1 MAGNDIND
9 LLVKSSLQ
17 SVPKVKTQQQVASNV
32 TPAAKVVSSVNVKE
46 TSDANT
52 VVREQA
58 VELEKL
64 REKVT
69 ELNSHMQTI
78 DRNLHFSVDEQSG
91 DTVVRVINAET
102 EELVRQIPSEEVL
115 QARNAINEFKG
126 LLLETK
132 A

>member
-132 A
+132 T